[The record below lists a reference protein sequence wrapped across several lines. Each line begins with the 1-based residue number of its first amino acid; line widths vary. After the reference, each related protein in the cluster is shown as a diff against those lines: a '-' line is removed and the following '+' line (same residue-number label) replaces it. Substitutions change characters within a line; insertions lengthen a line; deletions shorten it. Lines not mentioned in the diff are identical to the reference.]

1 MLKTD
6 ITWPNHRRYKS
17 RTEWEPI
24 GFFSDCLCNA
34 TNFDLML
41 GFFSS
46 SAINVLSYG
55 FASFLYNGGKMR
67 LIINNIL
74 TTQDKDAIINGQR
87 HSIVKAYDL
96 TDIQNIHE
104 TLSKRDKHFF
114 ECLSYLIQQGRL
126 ELKIIEPKSG
136 SGISHTK
143 VGVFTDGKNRVAF
156 DGSCN
161 FSKTAFLDNLENITV
176 SCDWD
181 GGVEV
186 AKIEDI
192 AHDFETTFS
201 EQNDIV
207 NYLDPEAIKTT
218 LISTFPDQDVVKL
231 LEQEYQLLEE
241 DHAGL
246 SNTVSSALE
255 KAQLKVQR
263 LIKKA
268 IHEHKQ
274 EVTFTPMFP
283 FAEGP
288 REYQKIA
295 FENWKQ
301 NKQVG
306 LFAMATGTGK
316 TITSLNCLL
325 EVYKKTGYYKAIILV
340 PTITLVN
347 QWENECKRFRFNN
360 IIKVYSK
367 RPKWKSDIESLHLQ
381 ERIYGGEDKVSYV
394 VIATYASFAKDGAF
408 DLLNSLSSRA
418 MFIADEAHNMGSGG
432 IRKKLPMIRYKR
444 RIGLS
449 ATPDRQYDDAGNNA
463 LLKFFGA
470 EEKYTYEYS
479 MKEAIEKGVLC
490 RYQYYP
496 HIVRLTD
503 GEMVEY
509 NELSKQIAKY
519 CLGGELDFT
528 NEKLKFL
535 LLARKR
541 IIHKAENKLDIFKQI
556 VTDRFDE
563 KGNLK
568 YTLVYVPEGI
578 IPDDEGDIFDVRET
592 ITDDPDSDKLIDQY
606 TAVVRDIDDS
616 VTVKKFTSGTSER
629 DSILQ
634 DFADGKLQVL
644 TSMKCLD
651 EGVDVPRSEL
661 AIFCAS
667 TGNPRQF
674 IQRRG
679 RILRTH
685 KDKYQ
690 AVIHDLVVI
699 PDIDPSMESYNVER
713 NLLAGELK
721 RVNNFALL
729 SENSADTLKVLD
741 PILEYYNLSLFNN

>member
-1 MLKTD
+1 
-6 ITWPNHRRYKS
+6 
-17 RTEWEPI
+17 
-24 GFFSDCLCNA
+24 
-34 TNFDLML
+34 
-41 GFFSS
+41 
-46 SAINVLSYG
+46 
-55 FASFLYNGGKMR
+55 
-67 LIINNIL
+67 
-74 TTQDKDAIINGQR
+74 
-87 HSIVKAYDL
+87 
-96 TDIQNIHE
+96 
-104 TLSKRDKHFF
+104 
-114 ECLSYLIQQGRL
+114 
-126 ELKIIEPKSG
+126 
-136 SGISHTK
+136 
-143 VGVFTDGKNRVAF
+143 
-156 DGSCN
+156 
-161 FSKTAFLDNLENITV
+161 
-176 SCDWD
+176 
-181 GGVEV
+181 
-186 AKIEDI
+186 
-192 AHDFETTFS
+192 
-201 EQNDIV
+201 
-207 NYLDPEAIKTT
+207 
-218 LISTFPDQDVVKL
+218 
-231 LEQEYQLLEE
+231 
-241 DHAGL
+241 
-246 SNTVSSALE
+246 
-255 KAQLKVQR
+255 
-263 LIKKA
+263 
-268 IHEHKQ
+268 
-274 EVTFTPMFP
+274 
-283 FAEGP
+283 
-288 REYQKIA
+288 
-295 FENWKQ
+295 
-301 NKQVG
+301 
-306 LFAMATGTGK
+306 
-316 TITSLNCLL
+316 
-325 EVYKKTGYYKAIILV
+325 
-340 PTITLVN
+340 
-347 QWENECKRFRFNN
+347 
-360 IIKVYSK
+360 
-367 RPKWKSDIESLHLQ
+367 
-381 ERIYGGEDKVSYV
+381 
-394 VIATYASFAKDGAF
+394 
-408 DLLNSLSSRA
+408 
-418 MFIADEAHNMGSGG
+418 
-432 IRKKLPMIRYKR
+432 MI
-444 RIGLS
+444 
-449 ATPDRQYDDAGNNA
+449 
-463 LLKFFGA
+463 
-470 EEKYTYEYS
+470 
-479 MKEAIEKGVLC
+479 
-490 RYQYYP
+490 
-496 HIVRLTD
+496 
-503 GEMVEY
+503 EY
-509 NELSKQIAKY
+509 NELSKQIDKY